1 MQCLTT
7 VTYSYLINDS
17 VLGFVTPQRR
27 IRQGDPLSAYLF
39 ILCSEVLSTLC
50 HQTQTRG
57 TLQGIRVANKSPRVN
72 HLLFADDTL
81 FFSRTNQ
88 QSIST
93 LQNILLLY
101 EQASGQKINKRKSA
115 ITFSK
120 KAPQDLKKR
129 VKLQLDIPTEGGI
142 GKYLGVPEH
151 FGRRKQD
158 IFTGIVDRIR
168 QKAKGWSTRHLSPAG
183 KMTLLKAVLSAMPNH
198 SMSCYKLPKSLCKR
212 IQSALTRFW
221 WDSKPD
227 ERKIS
232 WVAWSTMTKS
242 KRDGGL
248 GFRDIQCFNDA
259 LLTKLSWR
267 IMNSPECLLARI
279 MKGKYF

>member
-1 MQCLTT
+1 M
-7 VTYSYLINDS
+7 
-17 VLGFVTPQRR
+17 
-27 IRQGDPLSAYLF
+27 
-39 ILCSEVLSTLC
+39 
-50 HQTQTRG
+50 
-57 TLQGIRVANKSPRVN
+57 
-72 HLLFADDTL
+72 
-81 FFSRTNQ
+81 
-88 QSIST
+88 
-93 LQNILLLY
+93 
-101 EQASGQKINKRKSA
+101 KR
-115 ITFSK
+115 
-120 KAPQDLKKR
+120 
-129 VKLQLDIPTEGGI
+129 DIC
-142 GKYLGVPEH
+142 
-151 FGRRKQD
+151 
-158 IFTGIVDRIR
+158 TGIVDQIR

-212 IQSALTRFW
+212 IQSALIRFW

-259 LLTKLSWR
+259 LLAKLSWR

-279 MKGKYF
+279 MKGKYFPYQDLLQATAPNSCSHGWRGILIGRNLLRDHLGWAIGDGESASVWKDLWLSTSACECPIAPPTKDSEFIKVAGLFLSSEREWDAGKVQALLPHLKDNILSIKPSKKGGPDKRI